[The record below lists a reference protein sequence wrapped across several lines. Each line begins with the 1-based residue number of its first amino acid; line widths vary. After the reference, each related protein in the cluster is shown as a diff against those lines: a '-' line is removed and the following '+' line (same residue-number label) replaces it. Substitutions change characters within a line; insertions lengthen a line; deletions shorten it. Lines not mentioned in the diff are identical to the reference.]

1 MKKQSKK
8 NMKKNA
14 NYNGRN
20 IFGERCI
27 EKTIKLEPGIAYRQA
42 IEMIDEVFASK
53 DKIEYTLDWSALSDE
68 EMDIVQKKMT
78 RYWNLRQMYA

>member
-42 IEMIDEVFASK
+42 VEMIDDVMTSK
-53 DKIEYTLDWSALSDE
+53 VRIEYTIIWAELSPDE
-68 EMDIVQKKMT
+68 ATAVQEKMT